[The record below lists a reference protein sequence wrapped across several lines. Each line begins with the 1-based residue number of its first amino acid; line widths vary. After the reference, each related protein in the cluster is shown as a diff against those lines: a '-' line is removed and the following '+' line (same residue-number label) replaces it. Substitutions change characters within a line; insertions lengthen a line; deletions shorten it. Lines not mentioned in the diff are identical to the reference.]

1 MIPFFLTSCKKIIK
15 KRETGQ
21 VWNFKSN
28 GSQTYR
34 SGKSQPV
41 HVVTN
46 GEEGDL
52 ERLDYQGH
60 SQRNL

>member
-1 MIPFFLTSCKKIIK
+1 MIPFSLTSCKKIIK

-21 VWNFKSN
+21 VWNLKPN

-46 GEEGDL
+46 GDL
-52 ERLDYQGH
+52 DRLDYQGH